1 MSDSD
6 APAARQLAQAY
17 TKAWNSGDPQAVA
30 AFFVPDG
37 SITINRGEPYLGRA
51 GIAAMAAGFYA
62 DIPDLALTCDTV
74 RCAGGHAAY
83 LWSFTGTFA
92 ATGNAMQISGWEEW
106 TLAKDGLIATSLGWF
121 DADEYARQAGM

>member
-6 APAARQLAQAY
+6 ATAARQLAQAY

-30 AFFVPDG
+30 AFFAPDG

-74 RCAGGHAAY
+74 RCAGGHAD
-83 LWSFTGTFA
+83 F
-92 ATGNAMQISGWEEW
+92 
-106 TLAKDGLIATSLGWF
+106 
-121 DADEYARQAGM
+121 GMGRMDPG